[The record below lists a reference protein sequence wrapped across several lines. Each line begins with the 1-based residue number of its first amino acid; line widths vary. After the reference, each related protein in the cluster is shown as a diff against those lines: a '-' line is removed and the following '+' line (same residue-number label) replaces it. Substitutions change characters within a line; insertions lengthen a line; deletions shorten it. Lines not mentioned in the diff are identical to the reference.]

1 MGTVSAVRME
11 TFLAV
16 ARHNSIRRAA
26 AQLHITEAA
35 ASAAVAHI
43 EKQLGAKLIAKSGRG
58 IALTEAGRVYAEY
71 CRSILGLMKEAHA
84 AVRRA
89 ETGRLRIGVVA
100 TAGEY
105 VLLRL
110 LVSFRD
116 RYPEIELGLSIHPR
130 DLLFVEL
137 QHHET
142 DLVIAGRPPRDTGL
156 VVRARRPSRLVVVG
170 APGRSHDPRTTT
182 WLLRGPGSGTRDT
195 TLALLDR
202 LEIRPPA
209 LTLGTHG
216 AVLAA
221 AREGLGITLIHSD
234 AVEADVAHGNLVV
247 VPVEGTPLDRPWHA
261 VTTGTPTPA
270 ARLFVAHMVDPARV
284 GDRAFQPIT
293 DHPTGPLPT
302 ISAASGTAPAAKPDS
317 RPRHP
322 GTT

>member
-16 ARHNSIRRAA
+16 ARHSSIRRAA

-58 IALTEAGRVYAEY
+58 IALTEAGRVYADY

-84 AVRRA
+84 AVREA

-110 LVSFRD
+110 LASFRT
-116 RYPEIELGLSIHPR
+116 RYPDIELGLSIQPR
-130 DLLFVEL
+130 DVLFLEL
-137 QHHET
+137 THHET
-142 DLVIAGRPPRDTGL
+142 DLVVAGRPPRDTGL
-156 VVRARRPSRLVVVG
+156 VTRARRPSQLVVVG
-170 APGRSHDPRTTT
+170 APDRWPDPFEAT
-182 WLLRGPGSGTRDT
+182 WLLRGAGSGTRDT
-195 TLALLDR
+195 TLALFDR
-202 LEIRPPA
+202 LQIRPPT

-216 AVLAA
+216 AALAA

-234 AVEADVAHGNLVV
+234 AIETDLASGRLEVITL
-247 VPVEGTPLDRPWHA
+247 EGTPLTRPWHA
-261 VTTGTPTPA
+261 VTTRTPTPA
-270 ARLFVAHMVDPARV
+270 ARLFLTHIVNPAEV
-284 GDRAFQPIT
+284 GENAFELEGTDRRTRA
-293 DHPTGPLPT
+293 
-302 ISAASGTAPAAKPDS
+302 
-317 RPRHP
+317 
-322 GTT
+322 

>member
-1 MGTVSAVRME
+1 ME

-71 CRSILGLMKEAHA
+71 CRSILGLMHEAQA

-105 VLLRL
+105 VLLRP

-116 RYPEIELGLSIHPR
+116 RYPDIEVGLSIQPR
-130 DLLFVEL
+130 DVLFLELL
-137 QHHET
+137 HHET
-142 DLVIAGRPPRDTGL
+142 DLVIAGRPPRETAL
-156 VVRARRPSRLVVVG
+156 VVRACRPSRLVVVG
-170 APGRSHDPRTTT
+170 APGHCPDPLTAT
-182 WLLRGPGSGTRDT
+182 WLLRGHGSGTRDT

-202 LEIRPPA
+202 LQIRPPT
-209 LTLGTHG
+209 LTLGSHG

-221 AREGLGITLIHSD
+221 AREGLGVTLIHSD
-234 AVEADVAHGNLVV
+234 AIGGDLDRHTLEQL
-247 VPVEGTPLDRPWHA
+247 PVEGTPLDRPWHA
-261 VTTGTPTPA
+261 VTSRTPTPT
-270 ARLFVAHMVDPARV
+270 ARLFVDHLTDPAQV
-284 GDRAFQPIT
+284 NADAFQRVPV
-293 DHPTGPLPT
+293 
-302 ISAASGTAPAAKPDS
+302 A
-317 RPRHP
+317 R
-322 GTT
+322 

>member
-16 ARHNSIRRAA
+16 ARHSSIRRAA

-58 IALTEAGRVYAEY
+58 IALTEAGRIYADY
-71 CRSILGLMKEAHA
+71 CRSILGLMNEAHA
-84 AVRRA
+84 AVQRA

-110 LVSFRD
+110 LASFRT
-116 RYPEIELGLSIHPR
+116 RYPDVEVGLSIHPR
-130 DLLFVEL
+130 DVLFLEL
-137 QHHET
+137 THHET
-142 DLVIAGRPPRDTGL
+142 DLVIAGRPPSDGGL
-156 VVRARRPSRLVVVG
+156 ITRALRPSRLVVVG
-170 APGRSHDPRTTT
+170 APGQFTDSATAT
-182 WLLRGPGSGTRDT
+182 WLLRGKGSGTRDT

-202 LEIRPPA
+202 LEIAPPT

-234 AVEADVAHGNLVV
+234 AIDSDLVEGSLQLLA
-247 VPVEGTPLDRPWHA
+247 VEGTPLDRPWHA
-261 VTTGTPTPA
+261 VTTRTPTPT
-270 ARLFVAHMVDPARV
+270 ARLFLEHITDPQAVGAAAFRRCHSERSTSTVSNRPAR
-284 GDRAFQPIT
+284 
-293 DHPTGPLPT
+293 
-302 ISAASGTAPAAKPDS
+302 
-317 RPRHP
+317 
-322 GTT
+322 

>member
-1 MGTVSAVRME
+1 ME

-16 ARHNSIRRAA
+16 ARHGSIRRAA

-58 IALTEAGRVYAEY
+58 ITLTEAGRVYAEY
-71 CRSILGLMKEAHA
+71 CRSILGLMKEAQA

-110 LVSFRD
+110 LASFRD
-116 RYPEIELGLSIHPR
+116 RYPEIEVGLSIHPR
-130 DLLFVEL
+130 DLLFIEL

-170 APGRSHDPRTTT
+170 SPGRCQDPRTAT
-182 WLLRGPGSGTRDT
+182 WLLRGQGSGTLET

-202 LEIRPPA
+202 LQIRPPT

-221 AREGLGITLIHSD
+221 AREGLGVTLIHSD
-234 AVEADVAHGNLVV
+234 AIETDVAEGQLEVL
-247 VPVEGTPLDRPWHA
+247 PVEGTPLDRPWHA
-261 VTTGTPTPA
+261 VTTRTPTPA
-270 ARLFVAHMVDPARV
+270 ARLFLAHIVDCGQV
-284 GDRAFQPIT
+284 GAHAFHVCP
-293 DHPTGPLPT
+293 
-302 ISAASGTAPAAKPDS
+302 GTAEN
-317 RPRHP
+317 R
-322 GTT
+322 